1 MLYIICIITLPP
13 SGRACLRACECMAE
27 TKKISKSLENQSTG
41 RLSMKST
48 GLAGMYKIHT
58 GAKAACWFADIFE
71 IVRPEML
78 SSYKI
83 QTRPRACRETT
94 RDTKRATRER
104 EGERVRT
111 YKIAL
116 SRKQRAVHDRRAC
129 QHLPDIKCVLH
140 TLAGELHS
148 ALPQLFANLEKAK
161 MLEWRALP

>member
-1 MLYIICIITLPP
+1 
-13 SGRACLRACECMAE
+13 MAE

-48 GLAGMYKIHT
+48 GLAGMYTIHT

-148 ALPQLFANLEKAK
+148 ALPQLFANLERAK

>member
-1 MLYIICIITLPP
+1 
-13 SGRACLRACECMAE
+13 MAE

-48 GLAGMYKIHT
+48 GLAGMYKIHVT
-58 GAKAACWFADIFE
+58 RGQKPRVGFADIFE
-71 IVRPEML
+71 IARPEML
-78 SSYKI
+78 SSNKI

-161 MLEWRALP
+161 MLEWRELP